1 LRHVHRVANMRRRAK
16 RQPPPHS
23 RTPLKSAVH
32 PTYADAGVPKR
43 PRHIT
48 VWTERPVCLRA
59 PSPMPVDLGFDVG
72 PSRLAS
78 RGRPGKHPW
87 ALWHR
92 SNPWTPEVGVRDPS
106 LAGCSICARSA
117 RLGRVPA
124 HAGWPAHAR

>member
-1 LRHVHRVANMRRRAK
+1 MTAADVESRHGACHGGENHIGPKSNFCFANHVLRHVHRVANMRRRAK

-59 PSPMPVDLGFDVG
+59 PSPMPANLGFDVG

-92 SNPWTPEVGVRDPS
+92 SNPWTPEVG
-106 LAGCSICARSA
+106 
-117 RLGRVPA
+117 
-124 HAGWPAHAR
+124 